1 MTQALKTRGA
11 INRIQPRATKE
22 QVEGTPL
29 YAEANLYEVGAVILD
44 ANGVAWQ
51 RDIENLT
58 TEYLNLDRGK
68 TYWWKVGSDDDSL
81 TSMDIP
87 LPAVLLSP
95 GVNSD

>member
-1 MTQALKTRGA
+1 MTQVLKTRGA
-11 INRIQPRATKE
+11 INRIQPRATKG
-22 QVEGTPL
+22 QVEGTPFH
-29 YAEANLYEVGAVILD
+29 AEANLYEVGAVILD

-68 TYWWKVGSDDDSL
+68 TYWWKAGSDDDSL

-95 GVNSD
+95 GVNND